1 MTPIPRLRGD
11 DGPALLSYGFRPF
24 FLFGAFYAALSIL
37 VWLPM
42 FAGQLGLATAFSAPD
57 WHVHE
62 MLYGYMA
69 AVITGFLLTAIPNW
83 TGRLPLSGMPLLA
96 LVLIWLAGRAAIW
109 VSAIIG
115 WLPAAIA
122 DVAFLVVVL
131 AAAGREIVAGKNWR
145 NLRVLGIVAL
155 FAMANAAFHIEA
167 HATGTAP
174 VSHRFGLAAVVLL
187 VVLIGGRVIPSFTRN
202 WLVRENPG
210 RLPAPFDRVDAFAVG
225 LAAVS
230 LAAWIVSPA
239 WVGTA
244 TILIIA
250 GLVHA
255 VRLARWAGDRCL
267 RDPLVLILHVGYA
280 FIPVGLVLIGA
291 AAFLPA
297 LSETA
302 GIHALSVG
310 AIGTMTLAVM
320 TRATRGH
327 TGRALVA
334 PPSTQL
340 VYLAVVAAAVL
351 RVLAALPLP
360 GSDMMLW
367 AAGLC
372 WVAAFG
378 GFCVV
383 YGPMILT
390 PRQR

>member
-1 MTPIPRLRGD
+1 MSPIPRLSGEP
-11 DGPALLSYGFRPF
+11 GLALLSYGFRPF
-24 FLFGAFYAALSIL
+24 FLFGAFYAALSVL

-42 FAGQLGLATAFSAPD
+42 FEGTLGLASAFSAPD

-83 TGRLPLSGMPLLA
+83 TGRLPLSGRPLLV
-96 LVLIWLAGRAAIW
+96 LVLVWLAGRVAVWI
-109 VSAIIG
+109 SADIG
-115 WLPAAIA
+115 WLPAAII
-122 DVAFLVVVL
+122 DVAFLVLVL

-145 NLRVLGIVAL
+145 NLRVLVIVAL
-155 FAMANAAFHIEA
+155 FAIANGAFHVEA
-167 HATGTAP
+167 HLVGTAAM
-174 VSHRFGLAAVVLL
+174 SHRFGLAAVVML
-187 VVLIGGRVIPSFTRN
+187 VVLIGGRIIPSFTRN
-202 WLVRENPG
+202 WLARENPG

-225 LAAVS
+225 LAAVT
-230 LAAWIVSPA
+230 LAAWVVSPA
-239 WVGTA
+239 WPGTP
-244 TILIIA
+244 ILMIGA
-250 GLVHA
+250 GLFHA
-255 VRLARWAGDRCL
+255 LRLARWAGDRCL
-267 RDPLVLILHVGYA
+267 RDPLVLILHVGYG
-280 FIPVGLVLIGA
+280 FIPAGFVLIGC

-297 LSETA
+297 LPETA

-340 VYLAVVAAAVL
+340 IYLAVVAAAVL

-360 GSDMMLW
+360 GSEPMLW
-367 AAGLC
+367 VAGLC
-372 WVAAFG
+372 WAGAFL
-378 GFCVV
+378 GFCFA

-390 PRQR
+390 PRKR